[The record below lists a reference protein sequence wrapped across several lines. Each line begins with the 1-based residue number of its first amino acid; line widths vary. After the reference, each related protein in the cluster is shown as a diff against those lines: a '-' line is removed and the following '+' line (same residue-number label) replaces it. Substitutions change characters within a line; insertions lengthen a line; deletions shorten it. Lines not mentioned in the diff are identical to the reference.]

1 MLPPPS
7 KYRKVNIDGPLKT
20 YVSNPMVYQLPV
32 AQARSIVETPVV
44 NQDEFCTSQLQQ
56 LTDLVL
62 SFHRSAKRERGGGA
76 MQVMTPG
83 WNRQLEPE
91 AERSL
96 KVQKAMQD
104 FRSHSKIPGEE
115 TWGSVGDYPVCKK
128 QFIFLCFVYPG
139 VLLVPVLC
147 LSEFHGCWSERRWI
161 STRLHWVH
169 QTVTTASLSD
179 SYSLL
184 FWLDFPFLDIKYLIA
199 FWELKT
205 LSPTGGAQPAGT
217 SGDHSEVDEGGQRE
231 SSQFDRLAIK
241 LDLTTSCAIDLKKQE
256 QLEVGVIYLKYFNS
270 DRYFSLIVF
279 NWLMTVTY

>member
-1 MLPPPS
+1 MDKYDTKTDEQEMLPPPS

-115 TWGSVGDYPVCKK
+115 T
-128 QFIFLCFVYPG
+128 
-139 VLLVPVLC
+139 
-147 LSEFHGCWSERRWI
+147 
-161 STRLHWVH
+161 
-169 QTVTTASLSD
+169 
-179 SYSLL
+179 
-184 FWLDFPFLDIKYLIA
+184 
-199 FWELKT
+199 
-205 LSPTGGAQPAGT
+205 
-217 SGDHSEVDEGGQRE
+217 
-231 SSQFDRLAIK
+231 
-241 LDLTTSCAIDLKKQE
+241 
-256 QLEVGVIYLKYFNS
+256 
-270 DRYFSLIVF
+270 
-279 NWLMTVTY
+279 